1 MPSKDKKKKKK
12 DSQLL
17 IRIDKEMR
25 NTFIA
30 LCEEQNSTAA
40 KELRGFIQ
48 SYLEQHRGNI
58 TEKP

>member
-25 NTFIA
+25 NTFIE
-30 LCEEQNSTAA
+30 LCEQQDSNAA
-40 KELRGFIQ
+40 KELRSFIQ
-48 SYLEQHRGNI
+48 SYIEQHSH
-58 TEKP
+58 TEG